1 MVMISLSTS
10 PACGPRFLAGCA
22 PCLSS
27 RASQNGRNAWQ
38 KSSNWQ
44 KSSTSRSNM
53 NASAPQMAPTQKEEL
68 THYKG
73 LGSSQT
79 HNSGWF
85 SVFVF
90 KRWCRQHRHS
100 EPGAQLSPPCFA
112 ATPHFNTTADCSP
125 VGTD

>member
-79 HNSGWF
+79 HNSGCETMPDER
-85 SVFVF
+85 SA
-90 KRWCRQHRHS
+90 
-100 EPGAQLSPPCFA
+100 GN
-112 ATPHFNTTADCSP
+112 PHTTFCGSRRRVTASDDP
-125 VGTD
+125 VGAG